1 MAQKPLD
8 FQEFLSRARLVHG
21 NKFSYHQS
29 DFTIG
34 KAKTRITCPR
44 HGDFWQMAYSH
55 LRGVGCPMCHKEDKA
70 SSVFGF
76 GINDYDK
83 PVTIDNSK
91 LYAYEVWTDM
101 IKRCYKGYRLEKY
114 PTYQGCKVCDEW
126 RYFSKFKEWFDENY
140 VEGSV
145 LDKDLLGG
153 NSKIYSPQTCCFIP
167 PRLNIILAKHS
178 ITIYKR
184 SDKYVAYL
192 RQDGTRQIIGH
203 YATPQQVVKVYVATK
218 LCYMIKLAGEY
229 LKDGL
234 ITEAVY
240 DAVTNYSDP
249 YLHYNIS
256 SQSIGSPLPMH
267 LAHQHLNAFSGEAST
282 SSM

>member
-8 FQEFLSRARLVHG
+8 FQEFLSRARIIHG
-21 NKFSYHQS
+21 DKFTYHQS
-29 DFTIG
+29 DFTKG

-55 LRGVGCPMCHKEDKA
+55 LRGCGCPMCHKEDKA

-76 GINDYDK
+76 GVNDYNG
-83 PVTIDNSK
+83 PVTFGDAK
-91 LYAYEVWTDM
+91 LYSYEVWTDM
-101 IKRCYKGYRLEKY
+101 IKRCYKEYRLREY

-126 RYFSKFKEWFDENY
+126 RYFSKFKEWFDANY
-140 VEGSV
+140 IEGNM

-153 NSKIYSPQTCCFIP
+153 DSKIYSPQTCCFLP
-167 PRLNIILAKHS
+167 PRLNIVLSKHS

-184 SDKYVAYL
+184 GNKYIAYQTLDGQKL
-192 RQDGTRQIIGH
+192 RIGH
-203 YATPQQVVKVYVATK
+203 YATPQQVVKVYIATK
-218 LCYMIKLAGEY
+218 QSYINKLAGEY
-229 LKDGL
+229 LRDGL

-240 DAVTNYSDP
+240 DAAISYSDP
-249 YLHYNIS
+249 FLRYNIS
-256 SQSIGSPLPMH
+256 SQSMGSPSPMR
-267 LAHQHLNAFSGEAST
+267 LAHQHLNAVSGEAST